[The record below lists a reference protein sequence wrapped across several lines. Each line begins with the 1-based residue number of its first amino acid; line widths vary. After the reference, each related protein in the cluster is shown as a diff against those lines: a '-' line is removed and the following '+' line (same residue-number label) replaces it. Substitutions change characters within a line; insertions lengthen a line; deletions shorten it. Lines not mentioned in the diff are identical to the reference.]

1 MFSLLAAAG
10 LTAML
15 VEVAPL
21 RPELAKASVIL
32 VATMC
37 ERLVK
42 ATMPPTAVRF
52 VVPCKFPLPELRDA
66 ATTVLLSLLR
76 RLPNWSSIRIT
87 GCCAKSAPAIAAD
100 EGCAWMVSRLAAAGF
115 TAMVAE
121 VAPGKPP
128 QAK

>member
-1 MFSLLAAAG
+1 MLSLLAAAG

-32 VATMC
+32 VATVC

-42 ATMPPTAVRF
+42 ATMPPPAVRF
-52 VVPCKFPLPELRDA
+52 VVPCKFPLPDPLLRDA
-66 ATTVLLSLLR
+66 LTTVLLSPLR

-87 GCCAKSAPAIAAD
+87 GCCAKTTPAIAAD

-115 TAMVAE
+115 TATVVE
-121 VAPGKPP
+121 VAPGKLPP
-128 QAK
+128 